1 MIYDLIKSNDKM
13 LKAYGIPFNFDNPPI
28 DPEELSNNLKESMIA
43 HRGLGLS
50 ACQVGLPWQVFVAG
64 DPNDPDNITSFFN
77 PKVVHMSDNKV
88 LMEEG
93 CLSFPG
99 LFLKVK
105 RPDLVRIRY
114 ANEQGNIV
122 TQVYDQIPA
131 RVILH
136 EMDHMTGITYKNR
149 ATSYHYEQ
157 ALRQKKKL
165 DKLRKANSER
175 VRIL

>member
-1 MIYDLIKSNDKM
+1 M
-13 LKAYGIPFNFDNPPI
+13 LKAFCLPFNFDEPPI

-50 ACQVGLPWQVFVAG
+50 ACQVGLPWQVFVVG
-64 DPNDPDNITSFFN
+64 DPNDPDNITAFFN
-77 PKVVHMSDNKV
+77 PKIVHTSDNMV

-99 LFLKVK
+99 LFVKVK
-105 RPDLVRIRY
+105 RADLVRIRY
-114 ANEQGNIV
+114 SNEQGNTV

-136 EMDHMTGITYKNR
+136 EFDHMSGMTFKNR
-149 ATSYHYEQ
+149 ASRYHYEQ

-165 DKLRKANSER
+165 DKLRKANGER